1 VSWFVRAEPGVW
13 ARSDAA
19 YHWLAG
25 TSRLKN
31 GSQWWQPGIVR
42 SIPCHVV
49 ETQMP
54 FDAGHSSGQADPRAG
69 IHQG

>member
-25 TSRLKN
+25 TR
-31 GSQWWQPGIVR
+31 PGWPARGAR
-42 SIPCHVV
+42 SLTAPWK
-49 ETQMP
+49 
-54 FDAGHSSGQADPRAG
+54 QAL
-69 IHQG
+69 